1 MSFCTFSVTTR
12 FRACL
17 VRDIFDISFQI
28 LCIKGWFCPFN
39 RRISTLFFLLQQQ
52 YLQEIEEHLGE
63 TITTVESDMKIPIN
77 EFDGKVTYGKRRK
90 KESK

>member
-1 MSFCTFSVTTR
+1 MCFT
-12 FRACL
+12 
-17 VRDIFDISFQI
+17 
-28 LCIKGWFCPFN
+28 
-39 RRISTLFFLLQQQ
+39 RRIYQQYFFLLQQQ

-90 KESK
+90 KESKS